1 MRTYLIF
8 GSLLLSGTLSVGCIQ
23 PLHLQYDYSRAYTEA
38 LTIQSDLNRES
49 VAEANYVL
57 SGTEA
62 LELRQ
67 RATESATDEESGEAE
82 LTSSF
87 LVE

>member
-1 MRTYLIF
+1 MRAILLI
-8 GSLLLSGTLSVGCIQ
+8 GSLFFAGCIQ

-38 LTIQSDLNRES
+38 LTIQADLSRDTVS
-49 VAEANYVL
+49 GSGYVL

-62 LELRQ
+62 LQLRQ
-67 RATESATDEESGEAE
+67 RATESATDEESAEAE

-87 LVE
+87 LVK

>member
-1 MRTYLIF
+1 VRYLILGGF
-8 GSLLLSGTLSVGCIQ
+8 LTGCAQ

-38 LTIQSDLNRES
+38 ITVQADLSRES
-49 VAEANYVL
+49 VSEAVYVL

-62 LELRQ
+62 LQLRL
-67 RATESATDEESGEAE
+67 RATESATDEESAETE